1 MDAAWEARR
10 ILVLVVSTNGW
21 REEWDRDG
29 GIGGKAAGAVG
40 FGKGVEEKGVP
51 VGDVMV
57 ASDGGEGNGRRYGLV
72 GMVGASGVLRP
83 PGMARRSRLLG
94 KADREAA
101 VSCTLMFGP
110 SRRDMMSTRTVAF
123 ICGNV
128 FCMLF
133 RGKRLFTTHQHA
145 NDHTKHK
152 TFTPR
157 THHTRFIQMLA
168 DV

>member
-1 MDAAWEARR
+1 M
-10 ILVLVVSTNGW
+10 LVVSTNGW

-40 FGKGVEEKGVP
+40 IGKGVEEKGVP

-133 RGKRLFTTHQHA
+133 R
-145 NDHTKHK
+145 
-152 TFTPR
+152 
-157 THHTRFIQMLA
+157 
-168 DV
+168 

>member
-1 MDAAWEARR
+1 M
-10 ILVLVVSTNGW
+10 LVVSTNGW

-57 ASDGGEGNGRRYGLV
+57 ASDGGGGNGRWYGLV

-83 PGMARRSRLLG
+83 PGMARCSKLLG

-133 RGKRLFTTHQHA
+133 RVFHSAVSWT
-145 NDHTKHK
+145 
-152 TFTPR
+152 TPR
-157 THHTRFIQMLA
+157 VHS
-168 DV
+168 